1 MTRSDWTAYDFAVLR
16 LVPHVHLYG
25 SADVGVVLHSRER
38 EFLDAIVLD
47 DEDAIRAIA
56 PDSDAPLICRYLRTL
71 RGVARGEESAGELA
85 LLPASERFHW
95 LSAPRSDL
103 LQCSP
108 IHGGRTRDPATTLRE
123 LYREYVGRPSEG
135 SGGE

>member
-1 MTRSDWTAYDFAVLR
+1 MKNQDWVAYDFAVLR

-25 SADVGVVLHSRER
+25 SANVGVVLHSREA
-38 EFLDAIVLD
+38 EFLGATVLD
-47 DEDAIRAIA
+47 NPTALKVLA
-56 PDSDAPLICRYLRTL
+56 PDADAELLSSYLRTL
-71 RGVARGEESAGELA
+71 AGVAEGRANAGPLA

-108 IHGGRTRDPATTLRE
+108 IHGGRTRDPAATLHE
-123 LYREYVGRPSEG
+123 LFQQYVPDS
-135 SGGE
+135 

>member
-1 MTRSDWTAYDFAVLR
+1 MDKPGWVAYDFAVLR

-25 SADVGVVLHSRER
+25 SANVGVVLHSRER
-38 EFLDAIVLD
+38 EFLGALVLD
-47 DEDAIRAIA
+47 DEASLETLA
-56 PDSDAPLICRYLRTL
+56 PDADAALLSKYLRTL
-71 RGVARGEESAGELA
+71 AGVARGEPEAGPMA

-108 IHGGRTRDPATTLRE
+108 IHGGRTQDPADTLRE
-123 LYREYVGRPSEG
+123 LFEQYVPTS
-135 SGGE
+135 